1 MQKLSA
7 VNANVIC
14 MTCTVIT
21 TLLSAPQVAAM
32 QQQGQQLLE
41 MHTTI
46 EQQLEPRLRAHS
58 HSEAPP
64 DLAYVVRE
72 RQLAL
77 SLVGLTAEEGTAA
90 NLAELVHN
98 SQSSAAVAA
107 ASLQDLTSSAA
118 APPLHAPQPALPM
131 VQPPPQSFLGLPT
144 PTNHSRVQ
152 PALTTAATA
161 AAGQQLTAAGA
172 AAAVQQL
179 AQQTFPS
186 APVFTG
192 AAAAAA
198 SAVQQLAQQTFPSAP
213 VFTGAEAAAA
223 AVQQSTPA
231 AAAAAVQ
238 QLAQQTCTSANDG
251 PQGVTCGHC
260 HAGSG
265 VRCTWVPRKALYS
278 QVELY

>member
-1 MQKLSA
+1 
-7 VNANVIC
+7 
-14 MTCTVIT
+14 
-21 TLLSAPQVAAM
+21 M

-41 MHTTI
+41 MHTRI

-77 SLVGLTAEEGTAA
+77 SLVGLTAEEGTPA
-90 NLAELVHN
+90 NVAELVHN
-98 SQSSAAVAA
+98 SQSSAAVAD
-107 ASLQDLTSSAA
+107 ASLPDLTSSAA
-118 APPLHAPQPALPM
+118 APPLHAPQPALPV

-144 PTNHSRVQ
+144 PTNHSRVL
-152 PALTTAATA
+152 P
-161 AAGQQLTAAGA
+161 A

-186 APVFTG
+186 APVI
-192 AAAAAA
+192 
-198 SAVQQLAQQTFPSAP
+198 
-213 VFTGAEAAAA
+213 
-223 AVQQSTPA
+223 
-231 AAAAAVQ
+231 
-238 QLAQQTCTSANDG
+238 TSAKDG

-265 VRCTWVPRKALYS
+265 VRCTWVPRKALHS

>member
-1 MQKLSA
+1 
-7 VNANVIC
+7 
-14 MTCTVIT
+14 
-21 TLLSAPQVAAM
+21 M
-32 QQQGQQLLE
+32 QQQGQQLLD

-46 EQQLEPRLRAHS
+46 EQQLEPRLRAHP

-107 ASLQDLTSSAA
+107 ASLPDLTRSAA

-161 AAGQQLTAAGA
+161 AAGQQLTAAEA

-186 APVFTG
+186 AAQAFTG
-192 AAAAAA
+192 AA
-198 SAVQQLAQQTFPSAP
+198 
-213 VFTGAEAAAA
+213 AAAA

-238 QLAQQTCTSANDG
+238 QLAQQTCTSAIDG

>member
-46 EQQLEPRLRAHS
+46 EQQLEPRLRAHP

-107 ASLQDLTSSAA
+107 ASLPDLTRSAA

-152 PALTTAATA
+152 P
-161 AAGQQLTAAGA
+161 
-172 AAAVQQL
+172 
-179 AQQTFPS
+179 
-186 APVFTG
+186 
-192 AAAAAA
+192 
-198 SAVQQLAQQTFPSAP
+198 
-213 VFTGAEAAAA
+213 
-223 AVQQSTPA
+223 
-231 AAAAAVQ
+231 AAAAVQ